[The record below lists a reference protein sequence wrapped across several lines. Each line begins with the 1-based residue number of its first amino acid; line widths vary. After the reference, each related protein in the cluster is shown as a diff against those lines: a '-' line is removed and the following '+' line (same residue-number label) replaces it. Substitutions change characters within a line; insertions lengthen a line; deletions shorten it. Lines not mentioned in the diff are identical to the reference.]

1 MYGVVRDTGCRT
13 ERLRS
18 HPSNLLELVLAKGSS
33 MHTAA
38 PVPGSAGTPSPDWPA
53 RTATLLEEVRARSP
67 LVQCITNTVV
77 QNVTA
82 NVLLALG
89 ASAAMVDVTTEAGPF
104 ARVADALLV
113 NTGTPHPEPRAA
125 SVEAA
130 TAAVEARTPWVLDP
144 VAVGSLPVRTALAHD
159 LLALRPTVLR
169 GNASEVLALLG
180 AADGGRGVD
189 STAATDEART
199 AALRASDGRLVGAVA
214 VSGPVDLLVAPGTGV
229 VRVANGTPLLTRITG
244 GGCALGAVIAAFAAV
259 TPDDPGAAAVAGT
272 VVHTVAAE
280 LAARD
285 AGGPGTFQPL
295 LLDRLASLTP
305 DDVVRVARVT
315 TESAPSPGTEPAA
328 TTAGVRP

>member
-1 MYGVVRDTGCRT
+1 
-13 ERLRS
+13 
-18 HPSNLLELVLAKGSS
+18 

-38 PVPGSAGTPSPDWPA
+38 PVPGTSSPDWA
-53 RTATLLEEVRARSP
+53 DRTAALLEGVRARSP

-104 ARVADALLV
+104 AHVADALLV

-125 SVEAA
+125 SLEAA
-130 TAAVEARTPWVLDP
+130 VAAGEAGTPWVLDP
-144 VAVGSLPVRTALAHD
+144 VAVGALPVRTTLARD

-180 AADGGRGVD
+180 GSDGGRGVD
-189 STAATDEART
+189 STAGTEDARET
-199 AALRASDGRLVGAVA
+199 ALRASETGLVGAVA
-214 VSGPVDLLVAPGTGV
+214 VSGPVDLVVAPGTGV
-229 VRVANGTPLLTRITG
+229 VRVANGSELLTRITG
-244 GGCALGAVIAAFAAV
+244 GGCALGAVVAAFTAV
-259 TPDDPGAAAVAGT
+259 SPEDPGTAAVAAT
-272 VVHTVAAE
+272 AVHTIAAE

-295 LLDRLASLTP
+295 FLDRLASLTP
-305 DDVVRVARVT
+305 EDVVRHARI
-315 TESAPSPGTEPAA
+315 GTEP
-328 TTAGVRP
+328 TAVRS